1 MARGVHWMTLSSSAL
16 AHFVRAASDHCS
28 KERIMNPLII
38 EGARLVAAAALTSA
52 KGMPLK
58 ALPAAQLA
66 RLGLVRAPLLGLGP
80 VAGAFASGA
89 ACALLM
95 HPGSRAW
102 LKTQGSRALHWAR
115 QLGESDSEPV
125 VPPEIDDESERSYE
139 GGVYVS

>member
-1 MARGVHWMTLSSSAL
+1 
-16 AHFVRAASDHCS
+16 
-28 KERIMNPLII
+28 MNPLII
-38 EGARLVAAAALTSA
+38 QGARLVAAAALASA

-58 ALPAAQLA
+58 AIPAAQLA

-102 LKTQGSRALHWAR
+102 LKGQGARAWDWA
-115 QLGESDSEPV
+115 QKLGKSDPGADAAPSEISAAGKLP
-125 VPPEIDDESERSYE
+125 YE
-139 GGVYVS
+139 EGVYVS